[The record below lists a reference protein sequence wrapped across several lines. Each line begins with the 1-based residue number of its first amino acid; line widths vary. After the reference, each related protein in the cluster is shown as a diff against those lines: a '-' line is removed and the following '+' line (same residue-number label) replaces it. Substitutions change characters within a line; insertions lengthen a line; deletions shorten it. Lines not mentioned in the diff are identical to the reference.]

1 MTLSFGI
8 LRSDDLLAVTVEAVN
23 LKLDTSLPARP
34 RLVREKPA
42 QDAYLVFG
50 FGSQAI
56 VEGAFFETA
65 VPPPPNSLP
74 LPGAVPARLAGSS
87 RLVFRLP
94 PALHAVDYTIAGL
107 LDWDQLEPML
117 PAAATVLPGATSAPF
132 RPPPPITEPA
142 ALETSL
148 ELPYRLII
156 SPNLMPGGILPGWVH
171 ADEPVLHA
179 GRAELWHTRL
189 GRRHAGQPVTSEASE
204 AAPVPLRAVWSPDF
218 VADGPLPTSD
228 SVPFLEAMSA
238 RDRDQI
244 VILSSG
250 FSGYTLTDPTG
261 AAQPY
266 VPVPVEAGRLFLSAL
281 GGWLTSR
288 GAWPHPVSYTY
299 TLPIIT
305 APAGSGP
312 SHEAAVGTTAVAAL
326 DLSEWDHVAT
336 QARDHLVR
344 IVSEGFLFPFGHR
357 AAQIQVT
364 ERKVLAPHGQSGNPS
379 DSPVAYLRQRIYIVV
394 REQEKSYQGAPY
406 THQGRE
412 MPLSPLV
419 RITTRVTPSIDE
431 PPAGATS
438 YWVNVAGQP
447 FQFHVTARDLAGQDV
462 NFLAPLIFV
471 SISETSLDAIPGVYA
486 ADNTRRRCAARG
498 QHLAYADPSAGDT
511 VLKTNALYFNAQVT
525 QQQPPFPV
533 APFIPLLDRA
543 EVTVPSLA
551 ALTGRQDAVL
561 IKLYEQYLQTALD
574 PNAGVFAEI
583 DGPPQPVG
591 FSADKA
597 GGFAQPN
604 IELTALSA
612 RKGLVAGDPGDAA
625 EGAIDPSAY
634 FGPPDAKLFG
644 TVPLG
649 DLIPID
655 QLTKRA
661 SAAQNAPEIR
671 IKATPNRRHPTKLV
685 TTISWKPELQDF
697 HGKSVTPQVPAD
709 VLFNSD
715 GQKSAFT
722 LDVVITNN
730 LDGSPPSSVATGKL
744 TNFTLRLVDIVD
756 LKVASITFVSR
767 NGAKST
773 VTMDLA
779 ASHAISFIGPLE
791 FVQAIASILPSGL
804 FGARGPSIQATK
816 TALKVSYTLG
826 LPPITCG
833 VFSLQHI
840 SILAGVDLP
849 YLDGKPAVEFGFAAR
864 SRPFLLTV
872 EIFGGGG
879 FVHLI
884 VDADGV
890 QMVEG
895 ALEFGGNYAF
905 DVGVASGGVHAMA
918 GIYFQL
924 KGQSS
929 DLTGFI
935 DIGGEVSV
943 LGIISISLDL
953 NLSLSW
959 QSSPKG
965 NIIEGRA
972 TLTVSVH
979 ILFFSASVTLSVE
992 RSFAAGGH
1000 DPGVGQLLTPQQ
1012 WRDYAQAFTVD
1023 GA

>member
-1 MTLSFGI
+1 M
-8 LRSDDLLAVTVEAVN
+8 
-23 LKLDTSLPARP
+23 P
-34 RLVREKPA
+34 
-42 QDAYLVFG
+42 
-50 FGSQAI
+50 GS
-56 VEGAFFETA
+56 
-65 VPPPPNSLP
+65 PS
-74 LPGAVPARLAGSS
+74 
-87 RLVFRLP
+87 
-94 PALHAVDYTIAGL
+94 
-107 LDWDQLEPML
+107 
-117 PAAATVLPGATSAPF
+117 
-132 RPPPPITEPA
+132 PPITEPT

-156 SPNLMPGGILPGWVH
+156 SPNLMTGGVPPGWVH

-189 GRRHAGQPVTSEASE
+189 GRRLAGQPVTSEASE

-218 VADGPLPTSD
+218 VADGPLPVSD

-250 FSGYTLTDPTG
+250 FSGYTLTTATG
-261 AAQPY
+261 TAEPY
-266 VPVPVEAGRLFLSAL
+266 VPVPVEAARLFLSAL
-281 GGWLTSR
+281 GCWLTSR
-288 GAWPHPVSYTY
+288 GAWPTPVSYDY

-305 APAGSGP
+305 TRADSGP
-312 SHEAAVGTTAVAAL
+312 YREAATGTTAVAAQPEAVVVRPTAVAAL
-326 DLSEWDHVAT
+326 DLSRMGPRRNPGPRSLRADRLRGLPVP
-336 QARDHLVR
+336 VR
-344 IVSEGFLFPFGHR
+344 PPGLAGPGHR
-357 AAQIQVT
+357 AQGAG
-364 ERKVLAPHGQSGNPS
+364 AAGQSGNRPPRPS
-379 DSPVAYLRQRIYIVV
+379 PTCGSACTSWCGSRRRAIAAQ
-394 REQEKSYQGAPY
+394 PY
-406 THQGRE
+406 TYQGRE
-412 MPLSPLV
+412 MPLAPLV
-419 RITTRVTPSIDE
+419 RITTRVTPNIDE
-431 PPAGATS
+431 PPMAGTSS
-438 YWVNVAGQP
+438 YWINVAGQP
-447 FQFHVTARDLAGQDV
+447 FQFHVTARDLGGQEV
-462 NFLAPLIFV
+462 SFLAPLIFV
-471 SISETSLDAIPGVYA
+471 SISEASLDAIPGVYA
-486 ADNTRRRCAARG
+486 ADNTQRRCASRG
-498 QHLAYADPSAGDT
+498 QNLAYADPAAGDT
-511 VLKTNALYFNAQVT
+511 VLKTTALYFTAEVIQH
-525 QQQPPFPV
+525 QPPFPV

-543 EVTVPSLA
+543 EVTIPSLA
-551 ALTGRQDAVL
+551 ALIGRQDAVL
-561 IKLYEQYLQTALD
+561 IKLYDQYLQTALD

-583 DGPPQPVG
+583 DGTPRRW
-591 FSADKA
+591 A
-597 GGFAQPN
+597 
-604 IELTALSA
+604 SA
-612 RKGLVAGDPGDAA
+612 RTRPAGS
-625 EGAIDPSAY
+625 PSRTS
-634 FGPPDAKLFG
+634 GSPPCPRARDSCPVTPATPPKAPSTPAPTSAQRTPSSSDG
-644 TVPLG
+644 PLG

-655 QLTKRA
+655 ALTQRA
-661 SAAQNAPEIR
+661 SALQNAPEIR
-671 IKATPNRRHPTKLV
+671 VKATPSRSHPTKLV

-697 HGKSVTPQVPAD
+697 HGKSLQPPVPSD

-722 LDVVITNN
+722 LDVAITNELN
-730 LDGSPPSSVATGKL
+730 GSPPSSVATGKL
-744 TNFTLRLVDIVD
+744 TSFTLQLVDIVD
-756 LKVASITFVSR
+756 LKIASITFVSK

-779 ASHAISFIGPLE
+779 ASHPISFIGPLE

-804 FGARGPSIQATK
+804 FGGRGPSIQLTP

-833 VFSLQHI
+833 VFSLQNI
-840 SILAGVDLP
+840 AILAGVDLP

-905 DVGVASGGVHAMA
+905 DIGVASGGVHAMA

-979 ILFFSASVTLSVE
+979 VLFFSASVTLFG
-992 RSFAAGGH
+992 RA
-1000 DPGVGQLLTPQQ
+1000 QLRRGRP
-1012 WRDYAQAFTVD
+1012 
-1023 GA
+1023 